1 MSRRKISLARYRKN
15 GDNVDRN
22 YRWNGWKMLPNPTLD
37 QLQVFLTVAETGSF
51 SAASRALNRA
61 QSVVSYTI
69 ANLEAQLEMP
79 LFERSGARQPK
90 LTEAGKAMLEDAR
103 RILGDLQVMRARVK
117 SLREGLEAEVSVAIS
132 VMVPSRAVVDVLHEF
147 RERFP
152 SVALNLNVGEL
163 GVVMDLVLSGK
174 ATIGIGG
181 AVLKQDDSVVT
192 ERIGH
197 SFMLPVAAPH
207 HPLAQI
213 DRPLT
218 LGDVR
223 EEVQLV
229 VTDASGRTKGRDF
242 NVLSYKT
249 WRVSDIAMKHQL
261 IKAGL
266 GWGGLPASVI
276 HDDLRSGALVHLDLD
291 AYEQGE
297 YAIYSMRQLAN
308 PPGPAASWMID
319 AFRTRL
325 SHCPNQADFHAEMA
339 ELRDTAPPLAAE

>member
-1 MSRRKISLARYRKN
+1 
-15 GDNVDRN
+15 
-22 YRWNGWKMLPNPTLD
+22 MLPNPTLD

-69 ANLEAQLEMP
+69 ANLEAQLEVA

-152 SVALNLNVGEL
+152 SVSLNLNVGEL

-197 SFMLPVAAPH
+197 SFMLPVAAPN
-207 HPLAQI
+207 HPLAGI

-249 WRVSDIAMKHQL
+249 WRVSDIATKHQL

-266 GWGGLPASVI
+266 GWGGLPASVM
-276 HDDLRSGALVHLDLD
+276 HDDLRSGALIHLDLE

-308 PPGPAASWMID
+308 PPGPAAAWMIE

-325 SHCPNQADFHAEMA
+325 SACPNQADFHAEMA
-339 ELRDTAPPLAAE
+339 ELREPATPLAAE

>member
-1 MSRRKISLARYRKN
+1 
-15 GDNVDRN
+15 
-22 YRWNGWKMLPNPTLD
+22 MLPNPTLD

-61 QSVVSYTI
+61 QSVISYTI
-69 ANLEAQLEMP
+69 ANLEAQLEVA

-132 VMVPSRAVVDVLHEF
+132 VMVPSRAVVDVLREF

-152 SVALNLNVGEL
+152 TVSLNLNVGEL
-163 GVVMDLVLSGK
+163 GMVMDLVLSGK
-174 ATIGIGG
+174 TTIGIGG
-181 AVLKQDDSVVT
+181 AVLKQDDSIIT

-197 SFMLPVAAPH
+197 SFMLPVAAPN
-207 HPLAQI
+207 HPLARI

-249 WRVSDIAMKHQL
+249 WRVSDIATKHQL

-266 GWGGLPASVI
+266 GWGGLPASI
-276 HDDLRSGALVHLDLD
+276 MHDDLRSGALVHLDLE

-325 SHCPNQADFHAEMA
+325 SACPNQADFHAEMA
-339 ELRDTAPPLAAE
+339 ELRDTVPPLAAE

>member
-1 MSRRKISLARYRKN
+1 
-15 GDNVDRN
+15 
-22 YRWNGWKMLPNPTLD
+22 MLPNPTLD

-51 SAASRALNRA
+51 SAASRVLNRA

-69 ANLEAQLEMP
+69 ANLEAQLEVP

-90 LTEAGKAMLEDAR
+90 LTEAGRAMLEDAR

-117 SLREGLEAEVSVAIS
+117 SLKEGLEAEVSVAIS
-132 VMVPSRAVVDVLHEF
+132 VMVPSQAVVDVLREF
-147 RERFP
+147 RDMFP
-152 SVALNLNVGEL
+152 SVSLNLNVGEL
-163 GVVMDLVLSGK
+163 GMVMDLVLSGK

-181 AVLKQDDSVVT
+181 AVLRQDDSVVT

-197 SFMLPVAAPH
+197 SFMLPVAARN
-207 HPLAQI
+207 HPLAALE
-213 DRPLT
+213 RPLM

-229 VTDASGRTKGRDF
+229 VSDASGLTKGRDF

-249 WRVSDIAMKHQL
+249 WRVSDIATKHQL

-266 GWGGLPASVI
+266 GWGGLPASLI
-276 HDDLRSGALVHLDLD
+276 RDDLVSGALVHLDLE

-297 YAIYSMRQLAN
+297 YGIYSMRRLAN
-308 PPGPAASWMID
+308 PPGPAAAWMID

-325 SHCPNQADFHAEMA
+325 SACPNQADFHARIA
-339 ELRDTAPPLAAE
+339 ELHEPGMPLAAE

>member
-1 MSRRKISLARYRKN
+1 
-15 GDNVDRN
+15 
-22 YRWNGWKMLPNPTLD
+22 MLPNPTLD

-61 QSVVSYTI
+61 QSVISYTI

-152 SVALNLNVGEL
+152 TVSLNLNVGEL
-163 GVVMDLVLSGK
+163 GMVMDLILTGK
-174 ATIGIGG
+174 VTIGIGG
-181 AVLKQDDSVVT
+181 AVLKQDDSLIT

-197 SFMLPVAAPH
+197 SFMLPVAAPN

-213 DRPLT
+213 SRPLT

-229 VTDASGRTKGRDF
+229 VSDASGRTKGRDF

-249 WRVSDIAMKHQL
+249 WRVSDIATKHQL

-266 GWGGLPASVI
+266 GWGGLPASI
-276 HDDLRSGALVHLDLD
+276 LHDDLRSGALVHLDLD

-308 PPGPAASWMID
+308 PPGPAAAWMIE

-325 SHCPNQADFHAEMA
+325 SFCPNQADFHAQMA
-339 ELRDTAPPLAAE
+339 ELRDTVSPLAAE

>member
-1 MSRRKISLARYRKN
+1 
-15 GDNVDRN
+15 
-22 YRWNGWKMLPNPTLD
+22 MLPNPTLD

-61 QSVVSYTI
+61 QSVISYTI
-69 ANLEAQLEMP
+69 ANLEAQLEVA

-147 RERFP
+147 RETFP
-152 SVALNLNVGEL
+152 TVSLNLNVGEL
-163 GVVMDLVLSGK
+163 GMVMDLVLSGK

-181 AVLKQDDSVVT
+181 AVLKQDDSIIT

-197 SFMLPVAAPH
+197 SFMLPVAAPN

-213 DRPLT
+213 SRPLT

-249 WRVSDIAMKHQL
+249 WRVSDIATKHQL

-266 GWGGLPASVI
+266 GWGGLPASI
-276 HDDLRSGALVHLDLD
+276 MHDDLRSGALVHLDLD

>member
-1 MSRRKISLARYRKN
+1 
-15 GDNVDRN
+15 
-22 YRWNGWKMLPNPTLD
+22 MLPNPTLD

-61 QSVVSYTI
+61 QSVISYTI
-69 ANLEAQLEMP
+69 ANLEAQLEVA

-152 SVALNLNVGEL
+152 TVSLNLNVGEL
-163 GVVMDLVLSGK
+163 GMVMDLILTGK
-174 ATIGIGG
+174 VTIGIGG
-181 AVLKQDDSVVT
+181 AVLKQDDSLIT

-197 SFMLPVAAPH
+197 SFMLPVAAPN

-213 DRPLT
+213 SRPLT

-229 VTDASGRTKGRDF
+229 VSDASGRTKGRDF

-249 WRVSDIAMKHQL
+249 WRVSDIATKHQL

-266 GWGGLPASVI
+266 GWGGLPASI
-276 HDDLRSGALVHLDLD
+276 LHDDLRSGALVHLDLD

-308 PPGPAASWMID
+308 PPGPAAAWMIE

-325 SHCPNQADFHAEMA
+325 SFCPNQADFHAQMA
-339 ELRDTAPPLAAE
+339 ELRDTVSPLAAE

>member
-1 MSRRKISLARYRKN
+1 
-15 GDNVDRN
+15 
-22 YRWNGWKMLPNPTLD
+22 MLPNPTLD

-51 SAASRALNRA
+51 SAASRVLNRA

-90 LTEAGKAMLEDAR
+90 LTAAGRAMLEDAR

-117 SLREGLEAEVSVAIS
+117 SLKEGLEAEVSVAIS
-132 VMVPSRAVVDVLHEF
+132 VMVPSQAVVDVLREF
-147 RERFP
+147 RDMFP
-152 SVALNLNVGEL
+152 SVSLNLNVGEL
-163 GVVMDLVLSGK
+163 GMVMDLVLSGK

-181 AVLKQDDSVVT
+181 AVLRQDDSVVS

-197 SFMLPVAAPH
+197 SFMLPVAARN
-207 HPLAQI
+207 HPLAAFE
-213 DRPLT
+213 RPLM

-229 VTDASGRTKGRDF
+229 VTDASGLTKGRDF

-249 WRVSDIAMKHQL
+249 WRVSDIATKHQL

-266 GWGGLPASVI
+266 GWGGLPASLI
-276 HDDLRSGALVHLDLD
+276 RDDLVSGALVHLDLE

-297 YAIYSMRQLAN
+297 YGIYSMRRLAN
-308 PPGPAASWMID
+308 PPGPAAAWMID

-325 SHCPNQADFHAEMA
+325 SACPNQADFHARIA
-339 ELRDTAPPLAAE
+339 ELHEPGMPLAAE

>member
-1 MSRRKISLARYRKN
+1 
-15 GDNVDRN
+15 
-22 YRWNGWKMLPNPTLD
+22 MLPNPTLD

-51 SAASRALNRA
+51 SAASRVLNRA

-79 LFERSGARQPK
+79 LFERFGERQPK
-90 LTEAGKAMLEDAR
+90 LTDAGRAMLEDAR
-103 RILGDLQVMRARVK
+103 RILGNLQVMRARVK
-117 SLREGLEAEVSVAIS
+117 SLKEGLEAEVSVAIS
-132 VMVPSRAVVDVLHEF
+132 VMVPSQAVVDVLREF
-147 RERFP
+147 RDMFP
-152 SVALNLNVGEL
+152 SVSLNLNVGEL
-163 GVVMDLVLSGK
+163 GMVMDLVLSGK

-181 AVLKQDDSVVT
+181 AVLRQDDSVVT

-197 SFMLPVAAPH
+197 SFMLPVAARN
-207 HPLAQI
+207 HPLAAFE
-213 DRPLT
+213 RPLM

-229 VTDASGRTKGRDF
+229 VTDASGLTKGRDF

-249 WRVSDIAMKHQL
+249 WRVSDIATKHQL

-266 GWGGLPASVI
+266 GWGGLPASLI
-276 HDDLRSGALVHLDLD
+276 RDDLVSGALVHLDLE

-297 YAIYSMRQLAN
+297 YGIYSMRRLAN
-308 PPGPAASWMID
+308 PPGPAAAWMID

-325 SHCPNQADFHAEMA
+325 SACPNQADFHARIA
-339 ELRDTAPPLAAE
+339 ELHEPGMPLAAE